1 MKAMPRDKMAMR
13 GSGAGSSTGC
23 ILGNNNFMKG
33 VPLLVTA
40 SLDAGNTPYVALSS
54 TRERTEAHMQGLLA
68 WLEEPSIEK
77 VVFAKNC
84 SATIRS
90 EFLEEAARRHGKELE
105 FIQVAS
111 SKQTAVQGK
120 GYGEGDLIRQAL
132 ETSEILR
139 GADDF
144 IKTTGKLYCPGL
156 GNLFSG
162 EGEGEFFVSRGFS
175 STSVNPIRKTLSP
188 LYTSDRGSSAL
199 GFMKRRMRIP
209 WGLVAAASGD
219 LVDTRLYR
227 VNRDFY
233 RMALSRSYRRVQD
246 ALGYTL
252 ERAFHDD
259 LRQRSSSVRMLEVS
273 PAIIGTS
280 GSLGTTTGNF
290 PDEVRLE
297 ARELALRILE

>member
-1 MKAMPRDKMAMR
+1 
-13 GSGAGSSTGC
+13 
-23 ILGNNNFMKG
+23 MKG
-33 VPLLVTA
+33 IPLLITA
-40 SLDAGNTPYVALSS
+40 SLDASNTPYVALSS
-54 TRERTEAHMQGLLA
+54 TRERTEAHLQGLLA
-68 WLEEPSIEK
+68 WLKEPSVGKI
-77 VVFAKNC
+77 VFAKNC
-84 SATIRS
+84 ISKIRP

-111 SKQTAVQGK
+111 SKRTAVQGK

-144 IKTTGKLYCPGL
+144 IKTTGKLFCPGL
-156 GNLFSG
+156 GDLFSG
-162 EGEGEFFVSRGFS
+162 EGEGEFLVSRGFS

-188 LYTSDRGSSAL
+188 LYTSDRGSRAL

-209 WGLVAAASGD
+209 WGLVAAVSGD

-227 VNRDFY
+227 VRRDFY
-233 RMALSRSYRRVQD
+233 RIALSRSYRRVQD

-259 LRQRSSSVRMLEVS
+259 LRQHSSSVSMLEVS

-280 GSLGTTTGNF
+280 GSLGTTAGQFT
-290 PDEVRLE
+290 EEIRSE
-297 ARELALRILE
+297 ARELTRRLLV